1 MSLENYDSISERLS
15 DDASFEERLQ
25 KYEKILIG
33 LNENNIHLIESTPN
47 PVVEDSSCGF
57 RMKHNRITWDVFRV
71 SDVIDMIV
79 RARDSHIENL

>member
-15 DDASFEERLQ
+15 DDASFEEKLQ

-71 SDVIDMIV
+71 SDVVDMIV
-79 RARDSHIENL
+79 RARDNHIENL